1 MNKLYSRVLAIAGS
15 IVPVFATPL
24 LARAATRVDES
35 EAVGSWGFGDVFS
48 ISDLPNAVKAVIN
61 IMLIAAAMV
70 AVIYLIIGGYRYVT
84 AGGNADAAAEAR
96 TTILNALI
104 GLVIIFSAF
113 AVVNFV
119 VARFLS
125 QGI

>member
-1 MNKLYSRVLAIAGS
+1 MKKIFGYVLAVAGS
-15 IVPVFATPL
+15 FVPVLATPL
-24 LARAATRVDES
+24 LARAAVTSNTALNEWSFRSVFTIS
-35 EAVGSWGFGDVFS
+35 NLPSAVRS
-48 ISDLPNAVKAVIN
+48 VIN
-61 IMLIAAAMV
+61 IMLIAAAMI

-119 VARFLS
+119 VTKFLTNVS
-125 QGI
+125 